1 MVLSIYR
8 YQNDPKL
15 LLLSDLMESEEADVS
30 GGEFQSTK
38 NGFTH
43 LILQDLFASDFQMAE
58 IDRDENGL
66 DFTHTILALAKLA
79 TFHAVSY
86 CMKRE
91 KNIDFHERYNSK
103 CIFVLELFKNKII
116 YFYSLPL
123 NGTLHNKNCRYPF
136 LKEESVYRPATAK
149 VFARMQSNMTARLRK
164 VFFAYDNG
172 VGGTGDP
179 VSEAEANRFLQAVNN
194 LHSVAAELVA
204 PNEKFGVIC
213 HGDLWR
219 QNVLFR

>member
-1 MVLSIYR
+1 MHFLWKRQIRKILKQMLHKKFSHYLMVLSIYR

-103 CIFVLELFKNKII
+103 
-116 YFYSLPL
+116 Y
-123 NGTLHNKNCRYPF
+123 
-136 LKEESVYRPATAK
+136 
-149 VFARMQSNMTARLRK
+149 
-164 VFFAYDNG
+164 
-172 VGGTGDP
+172 
-179 VSEAEANRFLQAVNN
+179 
-194 LHSVAAELVA
+194 
-204 PNEKFGVIC
+204 
-213 HGDLWR
+213 
-219 QNVLFR
+219 

>member
-1 MVLSIYR
+1 MSNEHFISTECIFFRKDKLERFSSRCCIKKFSHYLMVLSIYR

-103 CIFVLELFKNKII
+103 YINLLELFRNK
-116 YFYSLPL
+116 FTFP
-123 NGTLHNKNCRYPF
+123 R
-136 LKEESVYRPATAK
+136 
-149 VFARMQSNMTARLRK
+149 
-164 VFFAYDNG
+164 
-172 VGGTGDP
+172 
-179 VSEAEANRFLQAVNN
+179 
-194 LHSVAAELVA
+194 
-204 PNEKFGVIC
+204 
-213 HGDLWR
+213 
-219 QNVLFR
+219 